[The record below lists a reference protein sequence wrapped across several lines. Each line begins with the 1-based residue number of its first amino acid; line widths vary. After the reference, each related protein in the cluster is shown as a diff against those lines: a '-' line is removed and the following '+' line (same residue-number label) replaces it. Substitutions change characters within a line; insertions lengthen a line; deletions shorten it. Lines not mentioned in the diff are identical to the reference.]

1 MKKAIGFAAALV
13 VVFSLPAQARRH
25 APLQGQGKGLKLV
38 ANVAYAGGTDM
49 EFITQNGRDYA
60 ITGSAPGIARA
71 TQSAM
76 RVIDI
81 TSPEAPALVA
91 TLPCALY
98 QMDIQISY
106 DGRTAILGA
115 DSAGAPNSCAMVGRL
130 GFMTVDISD
139 VLNPKVAG
147 FAEVAGGAHNTTA
160 HPTQPYVYV
169 SDGGGGALSRVDIWS
184 IADPARPVR
193 IGSIPGG
200 THDVSFN
207 SDGSLLVTA
216 GSRKVTVY
224 NTSDPRSPKMVAQT
238 TCPCFIAHDVKF
250 TPDSKHV
257 IAGDEAGGGA
267 VYPCPGGALFFFR
280 LDEDGLALVGTFEP
294 DEVGNATGRSS
305 PDACTSHVMDVSDD
319 GKRLAVSWYT
329 AGTRY
334 LDISNMSGVSIGPLT
349 GGVKEL
355 GWFVP
360 VGGSSWS
367 SKFYKGPYIYSNDIY
382 RGFDVYRIL

>member
-1 MKKAIGFAAALV
+1 MRRAFGLAATFIL
-13 VVFSLPAQARRH
+13 VFSLTAQARPH
-25 APLQGQGKGLKLV
+25 APLQGKGKGLELV
-38 ANVAYAGGTDM
+38 ANVPYAGGTDM
-49 EFITQNGRDYA
+49 EFVTQGGRDFA
-60 ITGSAPGIARA
+60 ITGSAPGIAPG
-71 TQSAM
+71 TTSAM

-81 TSPEAPALVA
+81 TVPEAPFLAA

-98 QMDIQISY
+98 QMDIQISF

-115 DSAGAPNSCAMVGRL
+115 DSTGEAKSCAMVGRL
-130 GFMTVDISD
+130 GFMTVDITD
-139 VLNPKVAG
+139 VLKPKVVG

-184 IADPARPVR
+184 IADPARPER

-257 IAGDEAGGGA
+257 IAGDEMNGGA
-267 VYPCPGGALFFFR
+267 VAPCPGGALWFFN
-280 LDEDGLALVGTFEP
+280 LGEDGLSLAGAFEP
-294 DEVGNATGRSS
+294 YEIVNATGRSS
-305 PDACTSHVMDVSDD
+305 PDSCTSHVMDVSDD
-319 GKRLAVSWYT
+319 GKRLAVSWYR

-334 LDISNMSGVSIGPLT
+334 LDISNMSGVTFGPLA

-360 VGGSSWS
+360 VGGSSWA

-382 RGFDVYRIL
+382 RGLDVYKIL